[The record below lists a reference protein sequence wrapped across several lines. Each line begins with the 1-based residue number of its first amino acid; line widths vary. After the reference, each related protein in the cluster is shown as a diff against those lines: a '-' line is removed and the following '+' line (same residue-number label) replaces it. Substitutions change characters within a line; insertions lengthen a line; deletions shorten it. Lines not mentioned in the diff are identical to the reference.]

1 MEEEEEI
8 KGQEGEGRKGGM
20 EGIRRFLMMSQARYV
35 SVGKLAFPL
44 LSQAIDILGESISSC
59 HEQKG
64 YPLFL
69 GSLRIILCD
78 PPSPPLPSHSLH
90 PRRPSALLLSL
101 SLPFP
106 SCVHTIRG
114 RGKERRGRRR
124 N

>member
-1 MEEEEEI
+1 M
-8 KGQEGEGRKGGM
+8 G
-20 EGIRRFLMMSQARYV
+20 GIRRFLFKSQGRYRIYIRQV
-35 SVGKLAFPL
+35 SFFLTLA
-44 LSQAIDILGESISSC
+44 SDILGESILSSC